1 MHKNCEENVF
11 LNFKPS
17 PTFNLIKFLKKTFH
31 AVINFKVENACCHSK
46 WTCRTEVLPSQ
57 INLRADIASNAGNK
71 LGSTNFLHL
80 QDPDAS
86 NGLGLETEQ
95 VRQSLIPWKP

>member
-1 MHKNCEENVF
+1 MF
-11 LNFKPS
+11 LLTSKPS
-17 PTFNLIKFLKKTFH
+17 PTFNSIKFLKKTFH
-31 AVINFKVENACCHSK
+31 AVINFKVENACGHSK

-80 QDPDAS
+80 HDPDAF